1 MGLLLIVTGVV
12 WVSGLFAC
20 RAAARSAE
28 SSRLQIRMILNGA
41 RR

>member
-1 MGLLLIVTGVV
+1 MELLLIVAGAV

-28 SSRLQIRMILNGA
+28 SGRLQILMILNGA
-41 RR
+41 TR